1 MAICTIKLTAGTE
14 LVAEIDDILFESED
28 PKNLWYNQ
36 KVMLLKQPI
45 LVMPNQEG
53 QLGAMP
59 FSYSGIS
66 NQITISVENIFTIM
80 DTIPEVKERY
90 NFAENGDSEENES
103 QESPLSM

>member
-14 LVAEIDDILFESED
+14 LVAEIHDTLLESED
-28 PKNLWYNQ
+28 PKHLWYNQ
-36 KVMLLKQPI
+36 KVILLKQPI
-45 LVMPNQEG
+45 IVMPNQEG

-59 FSYSGIS
+59 FTYSGIS
-66 NQITISVENIFTIM
+66 NQVTISVENVFTIM

-90 NFAENGDSEENES
+90 NSVENDDSEESES